1 MKTEI
6 LAPAGS
12 AEALV
17 AGVRAGANA
26 VYLGSKAFNARRNA
40 GNFNNEELKEAVRYC
55 HTHGVKVYIT
65 VNTLISDSEIEATLD
80 FVKFAMECSAD
91 AFIVQDL
98 GLSQVLRSCFPEIR
112 LHASTQMSVLN
123 PEGFLML
130 ERLGFSRAVLP
141 REMSL
146 EEISRVREKTAIELE
161 AFVHGALCMCVS
173 GQCYLSSAI
182 GGRSGNRGLCA
193 QPCRLPFSADD
204 SRSCDL
210 SLKDMSLVNEL
221 PKLSEAGVLSFK
233 IEGRMKRPEY
243 VAAAVN
249 ACKKSLEHNY
259 GAEDEKK
266 LQSVFSRSGFTN
278 GYFYSRLGKEMF
290 GTRRREDVVGVQ
302 SVLKE
307 FSHIYDNEISNIPV
321 DFSFKCVGSQNAVLT
336 ASALGK
342 KKTVIGAVPEKAI
355 NRPMSKESVEERLA
369 KLGGTPFYLNSINI
383 ELEKGLILP
392 ASEIN
397 FMRREAVSK
406 LCSFE
411 PKSIEMKN
419 LPKTVSDNKIR
430 TPYYTARF
438 KCAQQIPN
446 NHPFKR
452 VFLPIWE
459 SNESFIKHKAL
470 AEIPRALFSN
480 EEKIEARLA
489 ELKAQGVTGAL
500 CTTLG
505 GVALALRS
513 GLEIFGDF
521 SLNVYNSF
529 TASIINSPVLS
540 FELTAADISKLN
552 VPFEKGALV
561 YGKIPLMITRNCP
574 VKQNIGCE
582 RCNKKGRLTDRKG
595 KSFEVICS
603 PYGCSELLNSTPLYM
618 GDKMSKL
625 NVDFAHFYFSSENA
639 SEVERVLGMFEKK
652 EKPSSDFTRGLYFRG
667 AE

>member
-26 VYLGSKAFNARRNA
+26 VYLGGKAFNARRNA

-55 HTHGVKVYIT
+55 HSHGVKVYIT
-65 VNTLISDSEIEATLD
+65 VNTLVNDSEIEGMLD

-146 EEISRVREKTAIELE
+146 EEIRRVREKTSIELE

-193 QPCRLPFSADD
+193 QPCRLPFSADG

-210 SLKDMSLVNEL
+210 SLKDLSLVNEL
-221 PKLSEAGVLSFK
+221 SMLSEAGVSSFK

-278 GYFYSRLGKEMF
+278 GYFYSNLGKEMF
-290 GTRRREDVVGVQ
+290 GTRRREDVVGAQ

-307 FSHIYDNEISNIPV
+307 FSHIYDNEISNTPV
-321 DFSFKCVGSQNAVLT
+321 DFSFKCVASQNAALS

-342 KKTVIGAVPEKAI
+342 QETVIGPVPEKAI
-355 NRPMSKESVEERLA
+355 NKPMSKESVEQRLA

-383 ELEKGLILP
+383 ELEEGLILP
-392 ASEIN
+392 ASELN
-397 FMRREAVSK
+397 SMRREAVNR
-406 LCSFE
+406 LCRFE

-419 LPKTVSDNKIR
+419 LPKISSDNKKR

-438 KCAQQIPN
+438 KSAKQIPN

-452 VFLPIWE
+452 IFLPIWE
-459 SNESFIKHKAL
+459 SNESFIRYNAL

-480 EEKIEARLA
+480 EEKIEGRLA

-505 GVALALRS
+505 GVALALKA
-513 GLEIFGDF
+513 GLEVYGDY

-529 TASIINSPVLS
+529 SASIIKSPVLS
-540 FELTAADISKLN
+540 FELTAAEISRLN

-582 RCNKKGRLTDRKG
+582 RCKKNGRLTDRKG
-595 KSFEVICS
+595 KSFEIVCS

-618 GDKMSKL
+618 GDRMNEL
-625 NVDFAHFYFSSENA
+625 NVDFAHFYFSNEGA
-639 SEVERVLGMFEKK
+639 LEVERVLKMFNKK
-652 EKPSSDFTRGLYFRG
+652 EKPSGDFTRGLYYRG
-667 AE
+667 TE